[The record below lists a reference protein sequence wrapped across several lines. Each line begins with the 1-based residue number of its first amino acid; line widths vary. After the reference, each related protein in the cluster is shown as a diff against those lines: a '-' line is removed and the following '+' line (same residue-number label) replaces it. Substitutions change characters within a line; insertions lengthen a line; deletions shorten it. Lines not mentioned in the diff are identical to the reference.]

1 MFGLGTQT
9 YRTVDFA
16 NKIAARR
23 TVVMSYA
30 FGNDIALKQY
40 QAFSAPYV
48 GLYAILGDSTARYNV
63 QQRFMLYR
71 FHVKD
76 EIYFDQSFTM
86 KMDDLG
92 WTGPRY
98 DDYTSVAYYY
108 LTTPSRLPFE
118 LPENKDLIMK

>member
-1 MFGLGTQT
+1 MYLDGEVYPSMFYTGTED
-9 YRTVDFA
+9 YFCG
-16 NKIAARR
+16 
-23 TVVMSYA
+23 SYA

-48 GLYAILGDSTARYNV
+48 GLYAILGDSAARYNV

-76 EIYFDQSFTM
+76 EIYFEKSFAV
-86 KMDDLG
+86 KMDNLG

-98 DDYTSVAYYY
+98 DDYTTVAYYY
-108 LTTPSRLPFE
+108 LDTPQKLPFE
-118 LPENKDLIMK
+118 LGSNAELIMR